1 MNTPISI
8 YGTRTFTTTIDA
20 AFCSDFTGKE
30 LDSETGYS
38 YFGMRYF
45 APATLVA
52 WLSVDPTAD
61 KYPGISPYA
70 YCAWNRP
77 TGGHKHLLINFNLV
91 NNPLKLVDPE
101 GMNSKKNE
109 NQNKLGAH
117 GTAVQKAERLTP
129 SARSVF
135 GREGWCNSYKF
146 SILTTQE

>member
-1 MNTPISI
+1 MNATAA
-8 YGTRTFTTTIDA
+8 GTIHCFT
-20 AFCSDFTGKE
+20 FTGKE

-38 YFGMRYF
+38 YFGARYYD
-45 APATLVA
+45 PAVLTA
-52 WLSVDPTAD
+52 WLSVDPMSD
-61 KYPGISPYA
+61 KYPSISPYA

-135 GREGWCNSYKF
+135 GREGWYNSYKF